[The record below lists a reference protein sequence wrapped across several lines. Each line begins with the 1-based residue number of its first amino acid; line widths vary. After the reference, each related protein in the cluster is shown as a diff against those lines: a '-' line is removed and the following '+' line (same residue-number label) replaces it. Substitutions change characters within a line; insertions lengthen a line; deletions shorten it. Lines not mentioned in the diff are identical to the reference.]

1 MPDHLVKSAQFLIVD
16 GQDTHV
22 RRLRDILSRAGAAN
36 ITATADE
43 RRAAALFDAIRPDIV
58 LLDLMTPAGSG
69 LALLAQIRAM
79 TSDGEFCPVLVMG
92 AAIDTQTKQ
101 RALAEGASDFLAKPA
116 DPIELMLRVRN
127 LLRTRSLARQLLEQN
142 ERLDRAVQ
150 ERTRDV
156 EEARV
161 EILER
166 LALAAEFRDD
176 DTGQH
181 TIRVGEL
188 SARLARVLDL
198 SREEID
204 LLRRAAPLHDVGK
217 IGIPDVI
224 LLKPA
229 ALTPVEFE
237 IMKTHT
243 TIGAKIL
250 SGSRSP
256 LLQAAQSIAL
266 THHERWRGQG
276 YPHGLQGS
284 SIPTV
289 SRIVAVADVYDA
301 MTNDRPYRRAFDD
314 DKARRLIRESAN
326 LDWDE
331 AIVQA
336 LDTLA
341 ARGALTHL
349 ERPLAVPAVAQGI
362 GLGASTPDAP
372 TG

>member
-1 MPDHLVKSAQFLIVD
+1 MLDHLVRFARFLVVD
-16 GQDTHV
+16 DQERHARLV
-22 RRLRDILSRAGAAN
+22 REVLFGAGATQV
-36 ITATADE
+36 TATTDA
-43 RRAAALFDAIRPDIV
+43 RRASDLFDSARPDLV
-58 LLDLMTPAGSG
+58 LLDPMMPWRNGYDV
-69 LALLAQIRAM
+69 LADIRARIPQN
-79 TSDGEFCPVLVMG
+79 EFCPVIIVT
-92 AAIDTQTKQ
+92 AEIDAETKL
-101 RALAEGASDFLAKPA
+101 RALTGGANDFLAKPL
-116 DPIELMLRVRN
+116 DPVEALLRIRN
-127 LLRTRSLARQLLEQN
+127 LLQTRRLTQQLREQN
-142 ERLDRAVQ
+142 DRLDRSAR

-188 SARLARVLDL
+188 AARLARVLDL
-198 SREEID
+198 SQEEISMI
-204 LLRRAAPLHDVGK
+204 RRAAPLHDVGK

-229 ALTPVEFE
+229 ALTPTEFE

-256 LLQAAQSIAL
+256 LLQAAQTIAL

-276 YPHGLQGS
+276 YPEGLQGA
-284 SIPTV
+284 SIPTA

-301 MTNDRPYRRAFDD
+301 MTNDRPYRRAFTDE
-314 DKARRLIRESAN
+314 KARGLIREHMN
-326 LDWDE
+326 MDWDE
-331 AIVQA
+331 AIVEA
-336 LDTLA
+336 LDGLA
-341 ARGALTHL
+341 LRGALTQL
-349 ERPLAVPAVAQGI
+349 ERQLAVPAIPQGT
-362 GLGASTPDAP
+362 GLELTTPGARA
-372 TG
+372 G

>member
-1 MPDHLVKSAQFLIVD
+1 MSDQLVRFARFLIVD
-16 GQDTHV
+16 HQEAHV
-22 RRLRDILSRAGAAN
+22 RALREVLSRAGATHV
-36 ITATADE
+36 TATSDA
-43 RRAAALFDAIRPDIV
+43 RRAAELFESVRPDIV
-58 LLDLMTPAGSG
+58 LIDLMMPVRNCHDV
-69 LALLAQIRAM
+69 LAEIRTM
-79 TSDGEFCPVLVMG
+79 VPDGEFCPVLVL
-92 AAIDTQTKQ
+92 ATDTDSDTKQ
-101 RALAEGASDFLAKPA
+101 QALAGGASDFLGKPFDA
-116 DPIELMLRVRN
+116 VEVMLRVRN
-127 LLRTRSLARQLLEQN
+127 LLQTRWLTRQLQEQSDLLE
-142 ERLDRAVQ
+142 RAVR
-150 ERTRDV
+150 ERTQDV
-156 EEARV
+156 EEARI

-188 SARLARVLDL
+188 SARLARVLGL
-198 SREEID
+198 SREEVD
-204 LLRRAAPLHDVGK
+204 LIRRAAPLHDVGK

-229 ALTPVEFE
+229 ALTPGEFE

-276 YPHGLQGS
+276 YPQGLGGT
-284 SIPTV
+284 SIPTA

-314 DKARRLIRESAN
+314 EKARRLIRETAGA
-326 LDWDE
+326 DWDDT
-331 AIVQA
+331 IVQA
-336 LDTLA
+336 LDALA
-341 ARGALTHL
+341 VRGALTQL
-349 ERPLAVPAVAQGI
+349 ERPLAVPAAVQGI
-362 GLGASTPDAP
+362 GLESTTPDAP
-372 TG
+372 AG